1 MHFAKSKVVIIGN
14 DVRVKGIKGRQ
25 EVEDGGE
32 RPVAA
37 AAAAGTLPDS
47 CYLKPSLMFTIP

>member
-1 MHFAKSKVVIIGN
+1 MYFAKSEVVIIDN

-25 EVEDGGE
+25 EVEDGGK
-32 RPVAA
+32 RPA